1 MVFYKSLG
9 RHRQTDRQ
17 TDGDLSL
24 GSISVLSCY
33 FGLVGCCCCCCCCF
47 LLASF
52 LFLKDLFAAFS
63 EGFFFFPLFP
73 AASLLFG

>member
-1 MVFYKSLG
+1 MLLNSWFSIRVWED
-9 RHRQTDRQ
+9 TDK
-17 TDGDLSL
+17 DLSL
-24 GSISVLSCY
+24 GSLSVLSCY
-33 FGLVGCCCCCCCCF
+33 FGLVGCCCF